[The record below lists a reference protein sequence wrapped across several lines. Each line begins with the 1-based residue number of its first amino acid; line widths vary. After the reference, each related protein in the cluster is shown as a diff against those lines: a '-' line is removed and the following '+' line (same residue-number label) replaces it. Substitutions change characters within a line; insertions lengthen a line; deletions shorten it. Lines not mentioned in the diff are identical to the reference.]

1 MIWLPLGLLALT
13 FTLAEARKLSGAE
26 GGWLGLALPLVFSAS
41 ALWLLGMLFLS
52 VDLLA
57 LAGDIQEGLVA
68 FDAEHRTLNTIILAV
83 LGLVLGFS
91 GAGRTAGLVALA
103 EPEQPLP
110 SLFLPVLTAV
120 VGALLVVVAYS
131 RL

>member
-1 MIWLPLGLLALT
+1 M
-13 FTLAEARKLSGAE
+13 
-26 GGWLGLALPLVFSAS
+26 
-41 ALWLLGMLFLS
+41 
-52 VDLLA
+52 
-57 LAGDIQEGLVA
+57 A